1 MNSVTKVLL
10 DTYAKAAAK
19 EAETLTANI
28 RNYARQSGWPVAI
41 AMQLSVSNDRS
52 DGKWSVKYPKAID
65 GQVIDLEYGTDS
77 TPPNPVIRDFIRE
90 MQPDLGNEWVD
101 KLIEVGIM

>member
-19 EAETLTANI
+19 EAETLTANL
-28 RNYARQSGWPVAI
+28 RNYARQSGWPVAV
-41 AMQLSVSNDRS
+41 AMQLTVSNDRS
-52 DGKWSVKYPKAID
+52 DGKWYVKYPKAVD

-77 TPPNPVIRDFIRE
+77 VPPNPVIHAYLPLFCEVFQAIR
-90 MQPDLGNEWVD
+90 QLQ
-101 KLIEVGIM
+101 LQQR